1 MNSELSSIIL
11 EPIVRMALH
20 EDLGRAGDITSQA
33 LIPSSTKASWFMR
46 TRQSG
51 VIAGFDAAILALKL
65 IDESAK
71 LEILKGNG
79 AIVAKGDIAAR
90 VSGSAQSLLTAER
103 TMLNFIGRMS
113 GIATLTNQFVNEIAG
128 TGAQIADTRKTTP
141 GLRALEKQAVRL
153 GGGSNHRYGLDDA
166 ILIKD
171 NHIAAAGGIEN
182 ALYAAKAKSGHL
194 VPIEVEVDS
203 IEQLVLALPFYPTC
217 IMLDNFSNESLKV
230 AVSLIHDFAADRIII
245 EASGGVNLNS
255 VRAIAE
261 TGVDIISVGAL
272 THSAPNFDIGLD
284 SE

>member
-1 MNSELSSIIL
+1 MNSELSPIII
-11 EPIVRMALH
+11 EPIVRMALN
-20 EDLGRAGDITSQA
+20 EDLGRAGDITSQT
-33 LIPSSTKASWFMR
+33 LIPKSTKAAWVMR
-46 TRQSG
+46 ARQNG
-51 VIAGFDAAILALKL
+51 VIAGFDAASLALKL
-65 IDESAK
+65 IDESAR
-71 LEILKGNG
+71 LEIFMGNG
-79 AIVAKGDIAAR
+79 ALVSKNEIVAR

-171 NHIAAAGGIEN
+171 NHIAAAGGVEN
-182 ALYAAKAKSGHL
+182 ALYAAKAKAGHL
-194 VPIEVEVDS
+194 VPIEIEVDS

-217 IMLDNFSNESLKV
+217 IMLDNFSNESLIA
-230 AVSLIHDFAADRIII
+230 AVGLIRDFASDRIII
-245 EASGGVNLNS
+245 EASGGINLKT
-255 VRAIAE
+255 VRKVAE
-261 TGVDIISVGAL
+261 TGIDIISVGAL